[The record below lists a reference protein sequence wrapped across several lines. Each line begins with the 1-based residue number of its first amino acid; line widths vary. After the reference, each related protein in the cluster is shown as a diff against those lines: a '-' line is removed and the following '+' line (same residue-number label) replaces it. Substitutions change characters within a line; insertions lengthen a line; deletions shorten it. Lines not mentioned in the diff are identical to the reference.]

1 MIKNWWKN
9 LHTPSFFIIWKLS
22 VSFFLALQNT
32 NFFFRLPRTILLD
45 LQSLKLRGK
54 PITREP
60 FRGYLR
66 KISRIIK
73 TFVNKTVFL
82 WNDVEKREN
91 SKVTDKKMNV
101 WMISIFQPLSHDEN
115 IFISSCRCK
124 KLIKYVLIISV
135 LMKKYFNIYKHNCT

>member
-1 MIKNWWKN
+1 MIKNWWKD

-32 NFFFRLPRTILLD
+32 NLFFRLLRTIPPD
-45 LQSLKLRGK
+45 LQSLKLRSK

-60 FRGYLR
+60 FSGYLR
-66 KISRIIK
+66 KILRIMK
-73 TFVNKTVFL
+73 TSVNKTVFL

-124 KLIKYVLIISV
+124 KLIKCINNKRIDEKIFQYLQ
-135 LMKKYFNIYKHNCT
+135 T